1 MSNPARYSFISTD
14 SSLGE
19 ASFKPFLPLTLNYR
33 EKSQEV
39 IGLLDTG
46 AMVNVLP
53 YQIGVELGAVWEE
66 QTTMLELSGNLA
78 QFEARVLILSVIVS
92 QFTSA
97 RLVFAWTKAT
107 QIPLILGQANF
118 FMEFDVCFY
127 RSQKMFD
134 VTPKKSA

>member
-1 MSNPARYSFISTD
+1 MSSPVRYSFISTD

-53 YQIGVELGAVWEE
+53 YQVGVELGAVWEE
-66 QTTMLELSGNLA
+66 QTMMLQLSGNLA
-78 QFEARVLILSVIVS
+78 QFEARVLILSVTVG
-92 QFTSA
+92 QFPSV
-97 RLVFAWTKAT
+97 RLVFAWT
-107 QIPLILGQANF
+107 QVNNIPLILGQANF

-127 RSQKMFD
+127 RSQKIFE
-134 VTPKKSA
+134 VTPKKSS

>member
-39 IGLLDTG
+39 IALLDTG

-53 YQIGVELGAVWEE
+53 YQIGVQLGAVWEE
-66 QTTMLELSGNLA
+66 QTTILQLSGNLA
-78 QFEARVLILSVIVS
+78 QFEARVLILSATIG
-92 QFTSA
+92 QFPSV
-97 RLVFAWTKAT
+97 RLVFAWTQAT
-107 QIPLILGQANF
+107 QIPLLLGQANF

-127 RSQKMFD
+127 RSQKIFE
-134 VTPKKSA
+134 VTPKKSP